1 MISSKAIGLLREEY
15 AMAGDMLEMRHMG
28 NETVVL
34 HEKSTAPLEKS
45 LNVIAPFSFRTVTV
59 EGERVIHCSIYPELR
74 DIAGTF
80 FDRWSGAPFSADAL
94 SALHAALLP
103 TLASWG
109 YDGSKF
115 PCRCGVARLLSE
127 RGVAEQPKRE
137 NVRILNENDAKRPS
151 LVTMH
156 LSDGIARGAAG
167 YITERGE
174 VAAMAAVNG
183 ALDVHQLSEIGV
195 ECAPQYRRQGI
206 GAAVTACLCA
216 HLLDMGK
223 TPLYCHYHDNLASA
237 ALAERVGFLPVGA
250 FYTYQAWKRS

>member
-1 MISSKAIGLLREEY
+1 MISSRAIGLLREEY
-15 AMAGDMLEMRHMG
+15 AMAGDMLETRCVG
-28 NETVVL
+28 NTRIVL
-34 HEKSTAPLEKS
+34 HKKSTAPLEKG

-59 EGERVIHCSIYPELR
+59 EGERVIHCSIYPALY
-74 DIAGTF
+74 DIASAH
-80 FDRWSGAPFSADAL
+80 FDRWSSEPFSADAL

-109 YDGSKF
+109 YDSSKF
-115 PCRCGVARLLSE
+115 PHRYGVARLLSE

-183 ALDVHQLSEIGV
+183 ALDVHRLSEIGV

-206 GAAVTACLCA
+206 AAAVTACLCA
-216 HLLDMGK
+216 HLIDIGK

-237 ALAERVGFLPVGA
+237 ALAARVGFLPVGA
-250 FYTYQAWKRS
+250 FYTYQAWRRN